1 MGGDII
7 LCVRKIIYGSM
18 MVAEFDRKEVLL
30 VSFSLKN
37 TNEVALWERPKCNI
51 FNIMFHIDQ
60 TQLSH
65 QIINVYC

>member
-37 TNEVALWERPKCNI
+37 TNEVTLWEGPKCNI
-51 FNIMFHIDQ
+51 FSKNFHIDQ
-60 TQLSH
+60 SQSSH
-65 QIINVYC
+65 QVINVYC